1 MSGPFTPRRPED
13 VADLVRSQTLALVVT
28 RTAGRFF
35 ATPLPL
41 LVETDEAGAVTALVG
56 HFARANPHAAAAQ
69 ADPEALILLLGP
81 HGYIAPGWVS
91 QPAWAPTWNYALASF
106 ETRLEF
112 LPDHAD
118 QAIRDLTTAMEG
130 DGPDA
135 WQVDSLG
142 ERYGKLLPHVIAFRA
157 HVTRAT
163 AKFKLGQDETAQSFS
178 EILSALGDTPLA
190 RLMLDQSTRTD

>member
-1 MSGPFTPRRPED
+1 LSNPFTPRRPED
-13 VADLVRSQTLALVVT
+13 VAELVRSQTLALVVT

-56 HFARANPHAAAAQ
+56 HFARANPHAAAAE
-69 ADPEALILLLGP
+69 ADPHALVLLLGP

-91 QPAWAPTWNYALASF
+91 QEAWAPTWNYALAAF

-112 LPDHAD
+112 LPELND
-118 QAIRDLTTAMEG
+118 QVIRDLTTAMEG

-142 ERYGKLLPHVIAFRA
+142 ERYAKLLPRVIAFRA
-157 HVTRAT
+157 HVTQTT
-163 AKFKLGQDETAQSFS
+163 AKFKLGQDETAQSFG
-178 EILSALGDTPLA
+178 EILAALGDTPLA
-190 RLMLDQSTRTD
+190 RLMIDQSTRTD